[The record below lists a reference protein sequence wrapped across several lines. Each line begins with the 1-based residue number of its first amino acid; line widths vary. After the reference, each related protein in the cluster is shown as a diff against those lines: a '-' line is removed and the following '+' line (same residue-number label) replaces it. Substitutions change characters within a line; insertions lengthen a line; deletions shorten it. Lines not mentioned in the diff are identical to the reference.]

1 MTEQVRA
8 KTFFAT
14 HYHELTE
21 LEGKLDGVKNY
32 KISVK
37 EVGGSIV
44 FLRKILRGGASRSFG
59 VEVASLAGI
68 PEEVIVRAKTIL
80 KSLERNDVNG
90 LPAPEVREEE
100 PSAEELSIAN
110 ELREIDV
117 NSLTPMQAL
126 SLLSDWKE
134 KLQ

>member
-1 MTEQVRA
+1 MRA
-8 KTFFAT
+8 KTLFAT

-37 EVGGSIV
+37 EVGGTVI

-68 PEEVIVRAKTIL
+68 PEEVIVRAKKIL
-80 KSLERNDVNG
+80 KSLERSDLNG
-90 LPAPEVREEE
+90 VPAPEEQEEVV
-100 PSAEELSIAN
+100 SAEELSIKK
-110 ELREIDV
+110 ELQEIDV
-117 NSLTPMQAL
+117 NTLTPMQAL
-126 SLLSDWKE
+126 RLLFDWKE